1 MIPGARV
8 RALLKGLL
16 WMTLVVGAIVGILR
30 ATCLRFWTIPGDDA
44 LFSLSIMPT
53 LEAGDL
59 VVLWRVGIPS
69 FGELVRCDDPEVAGQ
84 YVVGRLLG
92 EQGDKIV
99 AELGNV
105 TINDKLI
112 SSLRGCKP
120 GKLSVIDPTTGEAF
134 ELSCEIEAAG
144 GTEYT
149 RARASQPLPKPT
161 PFRVT
166 VPDRQIFI
174 ASDDRHYHDDS
185 RDFGPVPK
193 DGCRERIVF
202 RLWSARGWTDDVRR
216 MMFIH

>member
-1 MIPGARV
+1 V
-8 RALLKGLL
+8 KALLKGLL
-16 WMTLVVGAIVGILR
+16 WVTLIVGAIVGILR
-30 ATCLRFWTIPGDDA
+30 ATCLSFWTIPGDDA

-53 LEAGDL
+53 LEAGDV
-59 VVLWRVGIPS
+59 VVLWRAGIPS
-69 FGELVRCDDPEVAGQ
+69 FGELVRCSDPEAPGQ

-99 AELGNV
+99 AELGTV
-105 TINDKLI
+105 TINEKMI
-112 SSLRGCKP
+112 SSVRGCKP
-120 GKLSVIDPTTGEAF
+120 GSLSVVDPTTGEAF
-134 ELSCEIEAAG
+134 ELTCEIEAAG

-149 RARASQPLPKPT
+149 RARATKPVPKPT

-193 DGCRERIVF
+193 DGCHERIVF
-202 RLWSARGWTDDVRR
+202 RLWSARGWSDNDRR

>member
-1 MIPGARV
+1 V
-8 RALLKGLL
+8 KALIKGLVWL
-16 WMTLVVGAIVGILR
+16 IVVVGAIVGILML
-30 ATCLRFWTIPGDDA
+30 TCISFWTVPNDDA
-44 LFSLSIMPT
+44 LLSLSIMPT

-59 VVLWRVGIPS
+59 VVLWRVGIPT
-69 FGELVRCDDPEVAGQ
+69 FGELVRCPDPDTPGH

-99 AELGNV
+99 ADLGAV
-105 TINDKLI
+105 SVNDKLI
-112 SSLRGCKP
+112 ATVRACKP
-120 GKLSVIDPTTGEAF
+120 SKLTVIDPNNGEAF

-149 RARASQPLPKPT
+149 RARATNPVLKPV
-161 PFRVT
+161 PFKVT
-166 VPDRQIFI
+166 VPDRQVFI

-193 DGCRERIVF
+193 DGCHERIVF
-202 RLWSARGWTDDVRR
+202 RLWSARGWSDEDRR